1 MELTHNDV
9 EKIGHLA
16 RLALTA
22 DEVAKYHTQLSNI
35 FTFVAHMDQV
45 DVTQVAPMAHPFN
58 ATQPLRA
65 DIVTENNERIL
76 LQSIAPAVEAGL
88 YLVPKVIE

>member
-1 MELTHNDV
+1 MELTQNEV

-22 DEVAKYHTQLSNI
+22 DEIEKYHAQLSNI
-35 FTFVAHMDQV
+35 FTFVAQMNQV

-65 DIVTENNERIL
+65 DVVTENNERAL
-76 LQSIAPAVEAGL
+76 LQSTAPAVDAGL